1 VSDVT
6 IGDHAPTGG
15 KMLENLSAHLAA
27 QQERLKKALI
37 DLVRIPSVYDEAGG
51 GYPFGE
57 SIDQALRQALRTAGE
72 LGFRTHYGEGG
83 YYGYAEI
90 GEGKEMLGILGH
102 LDVVPPGKREDWERD
117 PFDPIEKDGMIFG
130 RGTQDDKG
138 PLLASLFAVKA
149 LFDAGVKFDKRVR
162 FIFGTD
168 EETLWRCIN
177 RYTAQEELPGFGF
190 SPDSRFPVT
199 FAEKGLLQLKLVG
212 KNESEIRLAGGSAF
226 NAVPDMIVY
235 QGERQEDLADKLDE
249 LGFEYN
255 LYEDGIEVKG
265 RAAHAMIPEEGI
277 NAIARLCIALKGIGV
292 ESKAINFIAQEIGE
306 DPNASRIFGN
316 CEDAPSGKLKF
327 NVGKIELG
335 DAEQI
340 SIDARLP
347 VMVSKEAIVSKLRL
361 AATKYGLEYQEFDW
375 LAPIYLPLDHFMVE
389 TLMKV
394 YRERTSDLTTEPRA
408 SGGATYARAMQNC
421 VAFGALTVD
430 EDLTEHQPNER
441 VVLENL
447 FKAMEI
453 YAYAVAALVSR

>member
-1 VSDVT
+1 
-6 IGDHAPTGG
+6 
-15 KMLENLSAHLAA
+15 MLKNLSSHLAA
-27 QQERLKKALI
+27 QQVPLKKALI
-37 DLVRIPSVYDEAGG
+37 ELVQIPSVCAEGAG

-57 SIDQALRQALRTAGE
+57 AIDQALRQALKTAGE
-72 LGFRTHYGEGG
+72 LGFRTHYGDGG
-83 YYGYAEI
+83 YYGYAEV

-102 LDVVPPGKREDWERD
+102 LDVVPPGKLEDWERD
-117 PFDPIEKDGMIFG
+117 PFDPIEKDGMIYG

-138 PLLASLFAVKA
+138 PLLASLYAVKA
-149 LFDAGVKFDKRVR
+149 LMDAGVKFNKRIR

-177 RYTAQEELPGFGF
+177 RYTAQEEMPDMGF

-199 FAEKGLLQLKLVG
+199 FAEKGLLQLRLEG
-212 KNESEIRLAGGSAF
+212 KNESGIRLTGGSAF
-226 NAVPDMIVY
+226 NAVPDMILY
-235 QGERQEDLADKLDE
+235 EGERQDDLADKLDQ
-249 LGFEYN
+249 LGFEYEQ
-255 LYEDGIEVKG
+255 YEDGIEVKG

-277 NAIARLCIALKGIGV
+277 NAIARLCIALKAIGI

-306 DPNASRIFGN
+306 DPNASRIFGE

-335 DAEQI
+335 QVEQL
-340 SIDARLP
+340 SIDSRIP
-347 VMVSKEAIVSKLRL
+347 VTVSKDEMVAKLR
-361 AATKYGLEYQEFDW
+361 AAAGRYGLEYQEFDW

-394 YRERTSDLTTEPRA
+394 YREFSGDLVTEPRA
-408 SGGATYARAMQNC
+408 SGGATYARAIQNC

-430 EDLTEHQPNER
+430 EELTEHQPNER

-447 FKAMEI
+447 YKAMEI
-453 YAYAVAALVSR
+453 YAQAVYALANG

>member
-1 VSDVT
+1 
-6 IGDHAPTGG
+6 
-15 KMLENLSAHLAA
+15 MFENLTFHLAA
-27 QQERLKKALI
+27 QQEPLKKALVE
-37 DLVRIPSVYDEAGG
+37 LVRIPSVCEEGGG

-57 SIDQALRQALRTAGE
+57 PIDRALRQALKTAGE

-90 GEGKEMLGILGH
+90 GDGQEMLGILGH

-117 PFDPIEKDGMIFG
+117 PFDPVEKDGMIFG

-138 PLLASLFAVKA
+138 PLVASLFAVKA
-149 LFDAGVKFDKRVR
+149 LMDAGVKFTKRVR

-177 RYTAQEELPGFGF
+177 RYTAKEVLPGFGF

-212 KNESEIRLAGGSAF
+212 KNESEVRLAGGSAF
-226 NAVPDMIVY
+226 NAVPDMILY
-235 QGERQEDLADKLDE
+235 EGERQADLAMMLDN
-249 LGFEYN
+249 LGFEYER
-255 LYEDGIEVKG
+255 YEDGIEVKG

-277 NAIARLCIALKGIGV
+277 NAIARLCIALKAIGI

-306 DPNASRIFGN
+306 DPSASHIFGN

-335 DAEQI
+335 TVEEL
-340 SIDARLP
+340 SIDSRFP
-347 VMVSKEAIVSKLRL
+347 VTESKEEMVTKLRL
-361 AATKYGLEYQEFDW
+361 SAAKYGLDYQEFDW
-375 LAPIYLPLDHFMVE
+375 LGPIYLPLDHFMVE

-394 YRERTSDLTTEPRA
+394 YREHSGDLMTEPRA

-430 EDLTEHQPNER
+430 EELTEHQPNER
-441 VVLENL
+441 VVLKNL

-453 YAYAVAALVSR
+453 YAYAVAALASR